1 MNHTFRTYEEIK
13 RVSTLI
19 KIIDDMNPPKFA
31 YDKRYLFVGC
41 GSSYNAGLI
50 FSEILKQMGINAQS
64 LSAGEIM
71 INDKKEQ
78 ISKNYDTVVFLSRT
92 GTTTE
97 TIMAAET
104 LKGKV
109 KSVAITC
116 EKDTP
121 LSALCD
127 MSYELDFA
135 HEESVVMTASFSAI
149 LRLFLN
155 GIKKFQLNAEDYLE
169 KYESLIQDE
178 LVNVKSHFVFLGY
191 GERYYVSKESALKVE
206 ELSLD
211 HAEFYETLEYRH
223 GPIALLSEKTHVV
236 IFSQH
241 QVANPFEVELQ
252 KDIESRGGSVHILTS
267 LSDKPKF
274 EVQFLPL
281 YSQLLGYKRA
291 VIKGLNP
298 DKPNGLS
305 KSVILKT
312 EQ

>member
-1 MNHTFRTYEEIK
+1 MSHTFRTYEEIK

-19 KIIDDMNPPKFA
+19 KIVDDLNPPEFA
-31 YDKRYLFVGC
+31 YDRRYLFVGC

-50 FSEILKQMGINAQS
+50 FSEILKQLGINAQA
-64 LSAGEIM
+64 LSAGEIL
-71 INDKKEQ
+71 INSKRDQ

-109 KSVAITC
+109 KSIAITC

-121 LSALCD
+121 LSTLCD
-127 MSYELDFA
+127 TIYELDFA
-135 HEESVVMTASFSAI
+135 REESVVMTASLSVI

-155 GIKKFQLNAEDYLE
+155 GIEKLQINAEDYLE

>member
-1 MNHTFRTYEEIK
+1 
-13 RVSTLI
+13 
-19 KIIDDMNPPKFA
+19 
-31 YDKRYLFVGC
+31 
-41 GSSYNAGLI
+41 
-50 FSEILKQMGINAQS
+50 
-64 LSAGEIM
+64 
-71 INDKKEQ
+71 
-78 ISKNYDTVVFLSRT
+78 
-92 GTTTE
+92 
-97 TIMAAET
+97 
-104 LKGKV
+104 
-109 KSVAITC
+109 
-116 EKDTP
+116 

-281 YSQLLGYKRA
+281 YSQILGYKRA